1 MYLPF
6 SFHHFFLWPVIPLA
20 CGLLPEGYASTVIF
34 SMSASEK
41 GFSFVYPEIATSAL
55 IPD

>member
-20 CGLLPEGYASTVIF
+20 CGLLPEGYASAVIF

-41 GFSFVYPEIATSAL
+41 GFSLVYPEIATSAL